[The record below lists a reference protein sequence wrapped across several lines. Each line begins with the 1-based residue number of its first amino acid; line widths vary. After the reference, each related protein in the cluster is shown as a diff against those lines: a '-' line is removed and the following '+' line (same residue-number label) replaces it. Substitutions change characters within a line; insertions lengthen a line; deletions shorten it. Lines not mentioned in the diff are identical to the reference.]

1 MTAVYEWVRNI
12 TYYMIFI
19 TVVGNLLADSKYE
32 KYLRFFAGII
42 LILLVLKP
50 LTGSLRLDER
60 IAYLFESISFQKEA
74 DDFKEKLWGMED
86 ERLERVMSTYEEAVA
101 MDIRGMADT
110 AGFSVRSVKV
120 TIETDRDSP
129 LYGHVTDLYMKL
141 GRQKEENAAGGGW
154 NTAGGIGGSAAGNS
168 IPSSGNSGLSAA
180 GSESADIQIEPQK
193 IQVEPVQIGSGAAGG
208 PAEGGSGDPA
218 VPAPGAS
225 AVIAPGDLA
234 AAPGDLAA
242 APGDPA
248 ATPGDLAAAPGDPAA
263 APGDPAATAPGTPAV
278 IPPEASRP
286 LTEEEAVAA
295 AVEQSQILARTF
307 PANLEERTKI
317 NAFIRKVAGYYG
329 LETAHV
335 QVEWE
340 DD

>member
-86 ERLERVMSTYEEAVA
+86 ERLQRVMSTYEEAVA

-120 TIETDRDSP
+120 TIETDRNSP

-154 NTAGGIGGSAAGNS
+154 NAAGV
-168 IPSSGNSGLSAA
+168 SGGGTDSGP
-180 GSESADIQIEPQK
+180 ADIQIEPRQ

-208 PAEGGSGDPA
+208 PAGGGSGDPA
-218 VPAPGAS
+218 
-225 AVIAPGDLA
+225 AVPGDPA
-234 AAPGDLAA
+234 AV

-248 ATPGDLAAAPGDPAA
+248 AVGSGDPAA
-263 APGDPAATAPGTPAV
+263 APGDPAAVVHGDPAAV
-278 IPPEASRP
+278 VPEASRP
-286 LTEEEAVAA
+286 LTEEEAVVA

>member
-129 LYGHVTDLYMKL
+129 FYGHVTDLYMKL
-141 GRQKEENAAGGGW
+141 GRQKEENAVGVGW
-154 NTAGGIGGSAAGNS
+154 NTAGGSGGSAAGNG

-218 VPAPGAS
+218 AAPGDPAVPAPGAS

-234 AAPGDLAA
+234 AAPGD
-242 APGDPA
+242 
-248 ATPGDLAAAPGDPAA
+248 PAA
-263 APGDPAATAPGTPAV
+263 APGDSAAAPPGASAGAPAV

>member
-129 LYGHVTDLYMKL
+129 FYGHVTDLYMKL
-141 GRQKEENAAGGGW
+141 GRQKEENAVGVGW
-154 NTAGGIGGSAAGNS
+154 NTAGGSGGSAAGNG

-180 GSESADIQIEPQK
+180 GSESADIQIEQMC
-193 IQVEPVQIGSGAAGG
+193 IR
-208 PAEGGSGDPA
+208 DR
-218 VPAPGAS
+218 
-225 AVIAPGDLA
+225 DW
-234 AAPGDLAA
+234 
-242 APGDPA
+242 
-248 ATPGDLAAAPGDPAA
+248 
-263 APGDPAATAPGTPAV
+263 
-278 IPPEASRP
+278 
-286 LTEEEAVAA
+286 
-295 AVEQSQILARTF
+295 
-307 PANLEERTKI
+307 I
-317 NAFIRKVAGYYG
+317 NRG
-329 LETAHV
+329 
-335 QVEWE
+335 
-340 DD
+340 

>member
-86 ERLERVMSTYEEAVA
+86 ERLQRVMSTYEEAVA

-154 NTAGGIGGSAAGNS
+154 SAAGV
-168 IPSSGNSGLSAA
+168 SGGGTDSGPA
-180 GSESADIQIEPQK
+180 EIQIEPRQ

-208 PAEGGSGDPA
+208 PAGGGSGDPA
-218 VPAPGAS
+218 APLP
-225 AVIAPGDLA
+225 I
-234 AAPGDLAA
+234 
-242 APGDPA
+242 
-248 ATPGDLAAAPGDPAA
+248 
-263 APGDPAATAPGTPAV
+263 
-278 IPPEASRP
+278 
-286 LTEEEAVAA
+286 
-295 AVEQSQILARTF
+295 
-307 PANLEERTKI
+307 
-317 NAFIRKVAGYYG
+317 
-329 LETAHV
+329 
-335 QVEWE
+335 
-340 DD
+340 

>member
-225 AVIAPGDLA
+225 AVIAPGD
-234 AAPGDLAA
+234 
-242 APGDPA
+242 
-248 ATPGDLAAAPGDPAA
+248 
-263 APGDPAATAPGTPAV
+263 PAATAPGTPAV

>member
-218 VPAPGAS
+218 AAPPGA
-225 AVIAPGDLA
+225 
-234 AAPGDLAA
+234 
-242 APGDPA
+242 
-248 ATPGDLAAAPGDPAA
+248 
-263 APGDPAATAPGTPAV
+263 PAV

>member
-86 ERLERVMSTYEEAVA
+86 ERLQRVMSTYEEAVA

-154 NTAGGIGGSAAGNS
+154 NAAGV
-168 IPSSGNSGLSAA
+168 SGGGTDSGP
-180 GSESADIQIEPQK
+180 ADIQIEPRQ

-208 PAEGGSGDPA
+208 PAGGGSGDPA
-218 VPAPGAS
+218 AASGDPA
-225 AVIAPGDLA
+225 AVAPGDPA
-234 AAPGDLAA
+234 AVAPGDPAAA

-248 ATPGDLAAAPGDPAA
+248 AVA
-263 APGDPAATAPGTPAV
+263 
-278 IPPEASRP
+278 PEASRP
-286 LTEEEAVAA
+286 LTEEEAVVA

>member
-141 GRQKEENAAGGGW
+141 GRQKEENTAGGGW

-218 VPAPGAS
+218 AAPPGA
-225 AVIAPGDLA
+225 
-234 AAPGDLAA
+234 
-242 APGDPA
+242 
-248 ATPGDLAAAPGDPAA
+248 
-263 APGDPAATAPGTPAV
+263 PAV